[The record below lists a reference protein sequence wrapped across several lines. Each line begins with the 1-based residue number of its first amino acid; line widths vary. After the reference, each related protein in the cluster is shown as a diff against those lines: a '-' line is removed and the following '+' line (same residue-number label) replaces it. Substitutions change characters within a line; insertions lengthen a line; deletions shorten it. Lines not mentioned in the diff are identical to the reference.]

1 MEKIPLS
8 LRDYFAAHAP
18 ITGVDAN
25 ESLRKTARFAQT
37 DEHGVYPFPLIM
49 QELIRLRWEYADLM
63 IAARG
68 EGGAA

>member
-1 MEKIPLS
+1 MENLQLS

-63 IAARG
+63 MAARS